1 MTRKPP
7 APPPVHDT
15 GNSSIRTHV
24 NKINKRFGRIM
35 SWIALPLSVDPVA
48 FVSILVGNL
57 NDPSRAETACLP
69 FVYQAR
75 K

>member
-1 MTRKPP
+1 
-7 APPPVHDT
+7 
-15 GNSSIRTHV
+15 
-24 NKINKRFGRIM
+24 M

-57 NDPSRAETACLP
+57 NDPSRAEPACLP

-75 K
+75 Q